1 VQASVRVTAEMGGK
15 DKELNPTPAGIY
27 SIWSLRK
34 HYYKRKYVRYG
45 MDDIIKQYIL
55 IRKF

>member
-1 VQASVRVTAEMGGK
+1 MGGK